1 MKKILA
7 LLLVCALLPVYASA
21 EESGRSSSRFGMQVN
36 EMLSNALTRKDDDTE
51 SAASLLEKAQSAGSV
66 EEAVALIEKA
76 LALSPDDAQT
86 AATAFE
92 LLLACDPEGQYTD
105 VLVAA
110 MDMLVLLAGDDK
122 TDLLC
127 QCVDAAAH
135 YGRLPELLDTLKTR
149 YEQRNDVDYG
159 VAYAAALYLLGEPE
173 NMALML
179 DTLDVSGSMSAAYRR
194 AVLYQVNLMWEKA
207 LAAYEQMDALWPDY
221 ALGLYGK
228 YEVYKESGEFD
239 RAARVIDELLALG
252 MGDELWLERANIR
265 LFQQYRPEE
274 ALEELDALL
283 AYDPAWLE
291 AKSTRV
297 SALIIAERY
306 DEALEAA
313 DALKEDDEDYAALM
327 RALVLLNAERWQEA
341 RDTLEALSADSV
353 FGPFAQMYLSSVMHE
368 GFDDA
373 QAAYNSLAIAFSQ
386 SAALID
392 GYDAYL
398 YLGHYYR
405 RIGNLAQAATAYSY
419 ADMFADGDPGA
430 LYYLALSELSAGRGE
445 SFDETFDR
453 LLRPYY
459 PGYYETML
467 IELVA
472 SLTRGEYDAAL
483 ETYRAIEEKFPFC
496 AQSLLMTKALL
507 LALTGDAQ
515 GARAAGEA
523 YLADE
528 SNRTADVLCDWAQTL
543 ALIGDAEAS
552 GSALAEAEALIE
564 SEASPYQ
571 ARQAQIN
578 LLLTR
583 AQIHLRTDGD
593 AEAAV
598 QLLLQ
603 AKQLGW
609 SAGEA
614 LLWAEYPAL
623 SKTLG
628 TGELFA
634 DVDTESE
641 WSYYTLPEIP
651 TLE

>member
-7 LLLVCALLPVYASA
+7 LLLVCALLPACASA
-21 EESGRSSSRFGMQVN
+21 EESGRSSSRFGSQVN
-36 EMLSNALTRKDDDTE
+36 EMLTNARTRENTNLKD
-51 SAASLLEKAQSAGSV
+51 SARLLEEAQNADSV
-66 EEAVALIEKA
+66 DEAVTMIEQA

-92 LLLACDPEGQYTD
+92 MMLMCDPEGQYSENLILVMD
-105 VLVAA
+105 VL
-110 MDMLVLLAGDDK
+110 LVQAGSDK

-135 YGRLPELLDTLKTR
+135 YGRLPELLDTFKTR

-207 LAAYEQMDALWPDY
+207 LDAYDQMDALWPDY
-221 ALGLYGK
+221 ALGIYGK

-239 RAARVIDELLALG
+239 RAAQTIDKMLALG

-283 AYDPAWLE
+283 AYDPAWSE

-297 SALIIAERY
+297 SALIIAKRY

-313 DALKEDDEDYAALM
+313 DALKEDSEGYAALM

-341 RDTLEALSADSV
+341 RDTLEALSADPI
-353 FGPFAQMYLSSVMHE
+353 FGSFAQMYLSAILYE

-373 QAAYNSLAIAFSQ
+373 QAAYNALAAAFSQ
-386 SAALID
+386 SAAVED

-398 YLGHYYR
+398 QLGHYYR
-405 RIGNLAQAATAYSY
+405 RSGNLAQAAAAYSC
-419 ADMFADGDPGA
+419 ADMFADGDPSA

-445 SFDETFDR
+445 SFDETLDM

-467 IELVA
+467 IELIA

-483 ETYRAIEEKFPFC
+483 ETYRAIDEKFPFC

-515 GARAAGEA
+515 GARAVGEA

-552 GSALAEAEALIE
+552 GSALAEAETLIE
-564 SEASPYQ
+564 SDASPYQ

-641 WSYYTLPEIP
+641 WSYYTQPEIP

>member
-1 MKKILA
+1 MKKFLA
-7 LLLVCALLPVYASA
+7 LLLVCALLPACASA
-21 EESGRSSSRFGMQVN
+21 EESGRSSGRFGTQVN
-36 EMLSNALTRKDDDTE
+36 EMLTNARARENTSLKD
-51 SAASLLEKAQSAGSV
+51 SARLLEEAQNAGSV
-66 EEAVALIEKA
+66 DEAVSMIEQA

-86 AATAFE
+86 AASAFE
-92 LLLACDPEGQYTD
+92 MMLMCDPEGQCFENLI
-105 VLVAA
+105 LV
-110 MDMLVLLAGDDK
+110 MDVLLAQAGSDK

-149 YEQRNDVDYG
+149 YEQRNDADYG

-179 DTLDVSGSMSAAYRR
+179 DALDVSGSMSAAYRR

-207 LAAYEQMDALWPDY
+207 LDAYGQMDALWPDY

-239 RAARVIDELLALG
+239 RAAQAIDKMLALG

-265 LFQQYRPEE
+265 LFQQYRPVE

-291 AKSTRV
+291 AKSSRV
-297 SALIIAERY
+297 SALIIAKRY

-313 DALKEDDEDYAALM
+313 DALKEVSEGYAALM

-341 RDTLEALSADSV
+341 RDTLEALSADPV
-353 FGPFAQMYLSSVMHE
+353 FGSFAQMYLSSVLYE

-373 QAAYNSLAIAFSQ
+373 QAAYNALAAAISQ
-386 SAALID
+386 AAAAED

-398 YLGHYYR
+398 QLGHYYR
-405 RIGNLAQAATAYSY
+405 RAGNLAQAATAYSC
-419 ADMFADGDPGA
+419 ADMFADGDPSA

-445 SFDETFDR
+445 AFDETLDM
-453 LLRPYY
+453 LCLYY

-472 SLTRGEYDAAL
+472 SLTRGESNAAL

-523 YLADE
+523 YLSE
-528 SNRTADVLCDWAQTL
+528 ENNRTADILCDWAQTL
-543 ALIGDAEAS
+543 ALIGDVEAS
-552 GSALAEAEALIE
+552 GSALAEAETLIE
-564 SEASPYQ
+564 SEASPSQ
-571 ARQAQIN
+571 SRQAQIN

-628 TGELFA
+628 TGELLA

-641 WSYYTLPEIP
+641 WSYYTQPEIP

>member
-1 MKKILA
+1 MKKFLA
-7 LLLVCALLPVYASA
+7 LLLVCALLPACASA
-21 EESGRSSSRFGMQVN
+21 EESGRSSGRFGTQVN
-36 EMLSNALTRKDDDTE
+36 EMLTNARARENTSLKD
-51 SAASLLEKAQSAGSV
+51 SARLLEEAQNAGSV
-66 EEAVALIEKA
+66 DEAVSMIEQA

-86 AATAFE
+86 AASAFE
-92 LLLACDPEGQYTD
+92 MMLMCDPEGQYFENLI
-105 VLVAA
+105 LV
-110 MDMLVLLAGDDK
+110 MDVLLAQAGSDK

-149 YEQRNDVDYG
+149 YEQRNDADYG

-179 DTLDVSGSMSAAYRR
+179 DALDVSGSMSAAYRR

-207 LAAYEQMDALWPDY
+207 LDAYGQMDALWPDY

-239 RAARVIDELLALG
+239 RAAQAIDKMLALG

-291 AKSTRV
+291 AKSSRV
-297 SALIIAERY
+297 SALIIAKRY

-313 DALKEDDEDYAALM
+313 DALKEVSEGYAALM

-341 RDTLEALSADSV
+341 RDTLEALSADPV
-353 FGPFAQMYLSSVMHE
+353 FGSFAQMYLSSVLYE
-368 GFDDA
+368 GFDDT
-373 QAAYNSLAIAFSQ
+373 QAAYNALAAAFSQ
-386 SAALID
+386 AAAAED

-398 YLGHYYR
+398 QLGHYYR
-405 RIGNLAQAATAYSY
+405 RAGNLAQAATAYSC
-419 ADMFADGDPGA
+419 ADMFADGDPSA

-445 SFDETFDR
+445 AFDETLDM
-453 LLRPYY
+453 LCLYY

-472 SLTRGEYDAAL
+472 SLTRGESNAAL

-523 YLADE
+523 YLSE
-528 SNRTADVLCDWAQTL
+528 ENNRTADILCDWAQTL
-543 ALIGDAEAS
+543 ALIGDVEAS
-552 GSALAEAEALIE
+552 GSALAEAETLIE

-628 TGELFA
+628 TGELLA

-641 WSYYTLPEIP
+641 WSYYTQPEIP

>member
-1 MKKILA
+1 MKKFLA
-7 LLLVCALLPVYASA
+7 LLLVCALLPACASA
-21 EESGRSSSRFGMQVN
+21 EESGRSSGRFGTQVN
-36 EMLSNALTRKDDDTE
+36 EMLTNARARENTSLKD
-51 SAASLLEKAQSAGSV
+51 SARLLEEAQNAGSV
-66 EEAVALIEKA
+66 DEAVSMIEQA

-86 AATAFE
+86 AASAFE
-92 LLLACDPEGQYTD
+92 MMLMCDPEGQCFENLI
-105 VLVAA
+105 LV
-110 MDMLVLLAGDDK
+110 MDVLLAQAGSDK

-149 YEQRNDVDYG
+149 YEQRNDADYG

-179 DTLDVSGSMSAAYRR
+179 DALDVSGSMSAAYRR

-207 LAAYEQMDALWPDY
+207 LDAYGQMDALWPDY

-239 RAARVIDELLALG
+239 RAAQAIDKMLALG

-265 LFQQYRPEE
+265 LFQQYRPVE

-291 AKSTRV
+291 AKSSRV
-297 SALIIAERY
+297 SALIIAKRY

-313 DALKEDDEDYAALM
+313 DALKEVSEGYAALM

-341 RDTLEALSADSV
+341 RDTLEALSADPV
-353 FGPFAQMYLSSVMHE
+353 FGSFAQMYLSSVLYE

-373 QAAYNSLAIAFSQ
+373 QAAYNALAAAFSQ
-386 SAALID
+386 AAAAED

-398 YLGHYYR
+398 QLGHYYR
-405 RIGNLAQAATAYSY
+405 RAGNLAQAATAYSC
-419 ADMFADGDPGA
+419 ADMFADGDPSA

-445 SFDETFDR
+445 AFDETLDM
-453 LLRPYY
+453 LCLYY

-472 SLTRGEYDAAL
+472 SLTRGESNAAL

-523 YLADE
+523 YLSE
-528 SNRTADVLCDWAQTL
+528 ENNRTADILCDWAQTL
-543 ALIGDAEAS
+543 ALIGDVEAS
-552 GSALAEAEALIE
+552 GSALAEAETLIE

-628 TGELFA
+628 TGELLA

-641 WSYYTLPEIP
+641 WSYYTQPEIP

>member
-1 MKKILA
+1 MKKFLA
-7 LLLVCALLPVYASA
+7 LLLVCALLPACASA
-21 EESGRSSSRFGMQVN
+21 EESGRSSGRFGTQVN
-36 EMLSNALTRKDDDTE
+36 EMLTNARARENTSLKD
-51 SAASLLEKAQSAGSV
+51 SARLLEEAQNAGSV
-66 EEAVALIEKA
+66 DEAVSMIEQA

-86 AATAFE
+86 AASAFE
-92 LLLACDPEGQYTD
+92 MMLMCDPEGQCFENLI
-105 VLVAA
+105 LV
-110 MDMLVLLAGDDK
+110 MDVLLAQAGSDK

-149 YEQRNDVDYG
+149 YEQRNDADYG

-179 DTLDVSGSMSAAYRR
+179 DALDVSGSMSAAYRR

-207 LAAYEQMDALWPDY
+207 LDAYGQMDALWPDY

-239 RAARVIDELLALG
+239 RAAQAIDKMLALG

-265 LFQQYRPEE
+265 LFQQYRPVE

-291 AKSTRV
+291 AKSSRV
-297 SALIIAERY
+297 SALIIAKRY

-313 DALKEDDEDYAALM
+313 DALKEVSEGYAALM

-341 RDTLEALSADSV
+341 RDTLEALSADPV
-353 FGPFAQMYLSSVMHE
+353 FGSFAQMYLSSVLYE

-373 QAAYNSLAIAFSQ
+373 QAAYNALAAAISQ
-386 SAALID
+386 AAAAED

-398 YLGHYYR
+398 QLGHYYR
-405 RIGNLAQAATAYSY
+405 RAGNLAQAATAYSC
-419 ADMFADGDPGA
+419 ADMFADGDPSA

-445 SFDETFDR
+445 AFDETLDM
-453 LLRPYY
+453 LCLYY

-472 SLTRGEYDAAL
+472 SLTRGESNAAL

-496 AQSLLMTKALL
+496 ALSLLMTKALL

-523 YLADE
+523 YLSE
-528 SNRTADVLCDWAQTL
+528 ENNRTADILCDWAQTL
-543 ALIGDAEAS
+543 ALIGDVEAS
-552 GSALAEAEALIE
+552 GSALAEAETLIE
-564 SEASPYQ
+564 SEASPSQ
-571 ARQAQIN
+571 SRQAQIN

-628 TGELFA
+628 TGELLA

-641 WSYYTLPEIP
+641 WSYYTQPEIP